1 MIYRT
6 NMVIKITFIS
16 INPRNI
22 LFLGLLFPFS
32 MFGQIPREKIIDTV
46 KIVKKALNSP
56 SFQIYAGGNTSLMRR
71 DVTEGY
77 FCEHKSN
84 PRLGYNFGFQYG
96 LPLKKE
102 RNLSV
107 GLGLI
112 NQSFFLWFSR
122 ETLDYEYFSK
132 VEDYAEL
139 QLPYLEFNAMFNKHY
154 ILKNNL
160 YFSKLS
166 FGVNYGLLLVKNNIS
181 GAAFMGINQNL
192 KIQYMDLQT
201 EFKSQYPSFKFEIAL
216 GKVKKDLN
224 LISLAFV
231 SNIAFTNNITST
243 MTVMP
248 NTKYQAIAKYR
259 YNGSYVGLKMCY
271 VLTKRT

>member
-1 MIYRT
+1 
-6 NMVIKITFIS
+6 MVTKMLFIS

-32 MFGQIPREKIIDTV
+32 MYGQIPKENKIDTL
-46 KIVKKALNSP
+46 KIVEKALNSP
-56 SFQIYAGGNTSLMRR
+56 SFQIYLGSNTSLMRR
-71 DVTEGY
+71 EVMQGY
-77 FCEHKSN
+77 LCEYKTR
-84 PRLGYNFGFQYG
+84 PRLGYNFGFQYSI
-96 LPLKKE
+96 PFKKE
-102 RNLSV
+102 KSLSI

-112 NQSFFLWFSR
+112 NQTFYLWFSR
-122 ETLDYEYFSK
+122 ETLEYEYFSK

-139 QLPYLEFNAMFNKHY
+139 HLPYLEFNAMFNKYY

-160 YFSKLS
+160 YFAKLS
-166 FGVNYGLLLVKNNIS
+166 YGVNYGFLLAKNNIS
-181 GAAFMGINQNL
+181 GASFMGINQNL

-201 EFKSQYPSFKFEIAL
+201 EFNSQYPSFKFEIAL